1 MKIVYD
7 NCCGIDVHKNQIT
20 VTHMR
25 HNERG
30 KPAYETKCFSTMHD
44 DLIAFAEYLQSKQCV
59 NACMESTGKYY
70 IPVYRVLENH
80 GIRAVVAHPKYVKAI
95 KGQKTDKK
103 DSKWIAELFAHGLVR
118 PSYIPSQS
126 VVDLRDLT
134 RYQTK
139 LNYMA
144 SGEKN
149 RIQNSMTM
157 SGIMLQNIV
166 SDAFGKAATAILKY
180 KMANNDSADLDFSQF
195 MHGRMKAS
203 AADINRSMEGT
214 FTHEQSIKANL
225 ALDHLGYIDRVLE
238 QLEITI
244 NLLCEPFESHI
255 ALLCTIPGITRYSA
269 IRIVAET
276 GGDMSVFESSKHL
289 VSWLGLC
296 PQCNE
301 SNKKRKSTHISKA
314 GSNLKPIL
322 IQVALG
328 AIRSKEHKFFA
339 YKYKQL
345 SKRRGKMRALIAIAR
360 MIMVSVYNMLS
371 KNEVFNADLYNA
383 YHQTQTAPYRQKL
396 VNKVVAHLATQGFI
410 LVNTETGQV
419 ITSPSR

>member
-1 MKIVYD
+1 MKIVYS
-7 NCCGIDVHKNQIT
+7 NCCGVDVHKDQIT
-20 VTHMR
+20 ITHLCYDKR
-25 HNERG
+25 D
-30 KPAYETKCFSTMHD
+30 KPVYETKRFSTMYD
-44 DLIAFAEYLQSKQCV
+44 DLMNFAKYLQSKQCV
-59 NACMESTGKYY
+59 NVCMESTGKYY
-70 IPVYRVLENH
+70 IPVFRALESY

-103 DSKWIAELFAHGLVR
+103 DSKWIAELFSHGLVR

-157 SGIMLQNIV
+157 SGIMLQNVV

-180 KMANNDSADLDFSQF
+180 KLANNNAVNLDFSEF
-195 MHGRMKAS
+195 MHGRMKATS
-203 AADINRSMEGT
+203 DDVNRSMKGS
-214 FTHEQSIKANL
+214 FSSEQSIKANL
-225 ALDHLGYIDRVLE
+225 ALDHLGYISRVLE
-238 QLEITI
+238 QLEIAI
-244 NLLCEPFESHI
+244 DLLCEPFERQI
-255 ALLCTIPGITRYSA
+255 ALLCTIPGVTRYSA

-314 GSNLKPIL
+314 GSNIKPIL

-345 SKRRGKMRALIAIAR
+345 FKRRGKMRALIALAR
-360 MIMVSVYNMLS
+360 MIMVSVYYMLS

-383 YHQTQTAPYRQKL
+383 YHQQQAAPFRQ
-396 VNKVVAHLATQGFI
+396 NIISKVVAHLAAQGFVCI
-410 LVNTETGQV
+410 NTETGQAL
-419 ITSPSR
+419 TLPSG